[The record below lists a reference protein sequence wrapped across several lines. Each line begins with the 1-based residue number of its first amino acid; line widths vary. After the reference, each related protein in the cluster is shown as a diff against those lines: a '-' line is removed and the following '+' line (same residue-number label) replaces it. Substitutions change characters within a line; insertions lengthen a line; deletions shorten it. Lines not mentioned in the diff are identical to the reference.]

1 MDPQALFA
9 QHCDDLRRAAV
20 EGGGVAVVEMI
31 AGLPT
36 FGERLVLY
44 TLARQALSPASG
56 IPGALDVLS
65 DVADAA
71 TGECEALLS
80 LTSDPGSAQELL
92 RALHMLNFNLA
103 ADLADCWPD
112 DDRPRQ
118 THHFERGLDAAD
130 YLLGPVF
137 QGAVAPRALA
147 NDHWVRGMHL
157 LSLGRQEEAAACWD
171 EALRHAREAAVR
183 LGAPAG
189 GPESTLQVLLLEGYN
204 GIAGFVRGDREGGG
218 RRLAQAAADLRRRA
232 EREDEAKEALYL
244 LGQLEKVCSRYAPAM
259 PAGN

>member
-9 QHCDDLRRAAV
+9 LHSDDIRRAAI
-20 EGGGVAVVEMI
+20 EGGGVGVVEMI
-31 AGLPT
+31 AAQPT

-44 TLARQALSPASG
+44 TLTRQALSPASG
-56 IPGALDVLS
+56 VPGALDILG

-80 LTSDPGSAQELL
+80 LTSDRNSVQELL

-112 DDRPRQ
+112 DDRPRERR
-118 THHFERGLDAAD
+118 HFERGLDAAD
-130 YLLGPVF
+130 YLLGPLF

-147 NDHWVRGMHL
+147 NDHWVKGMHQ
-157 LSLGRQEEAAACWD
+157 LSLGRADGAAASWEEALAN
-171 EALRHAREAAVR
+171 AREAAVR
-183 LGAPAG
+183 QGAAAG

-204 GIAGFVRGDREGGG
+204 GIASFIRGDQEAGA
-218 RRLAQAAADLRRRA
+218 RRLTQAMADLRRRS
-232 EREDEAKEALYL
+232 EREDEVKEALYL
-244 LGQLEKVCSRYAPAM
+244 LGQLKKVRTRYAP
-259 PAGN
+259 GISDVH